1 MLYEHYTH
9 RDPDLAPRWCITY
22 MASQLELGIL
32 SQRWIRPSTLNLN
45 YFSPD
50 RAAIGSPEP
59 QQKREVGQ
67 VHLTQTRKEASMT
80 RYPYSLMVLVLS
92 IFFLGAGYQTATGET
107 LKENA
112 IDTKITTSVKSHL
125 ATNDKLKTLTQISVR
140 TVDKTVY
147 LTGAVP
153 TLQEKSL
160 AEEVAS
166 KVEHVQKVV
175 NNIEVKPTTDK

>member
-1 MLYEHYTH
+1 MIRFPYT
-9 RDPDLAPRWCITY
+9 
-22 MASQLELGIL
+22 
-32 SQRWIRPSTLNLN
+32 
-45 YFSPD
+45 
-50 RAAIGSPEP
+50 
-59 QQKREVGQ
+59 
-67 VHLTQTRKEASMT
+67 
-80 RYPYSLMVLVLS
+80 LMVLVLS
-92 IFFLGAGYQTATGET
+92 MFFLAAGYQMAKAESM
-107 LKENA
+107 KENA

-147 LTGAVP
+147 LTGSVP